1 MLVVGALQA
10 YVERAGAYKRKLQ
23 DARREPVLVSG
34 HRSTHT
40 RVCSEKGRASDDQR
54 LIDRPAST
62 WTCVVTAIVQR
73 DVATILRRQDRR
85 QIRGQDDGE
94 APPDFVE
101 RTGRANLTRH
111 SRIGGFRVDD
121 ASSR

>member
-1 MLVVGALQA
+1 MLVDGALQA

-23 DARREPVLVSG
+23 DVRREPVLVSG

-85 QIRGQDDGE
+85 QHQQS
-94 APPDFVE
+94 PDRSWPHAVQE
-101 RTGRANLTRH
+101 
-111 SRIGGFRVDD
+111 FR
-121 ASSR
+121 